1 MAAAKIKLWL
11 LLEAKIECCAGLRT
25 LIMPKA
31 TEGQMFTVTHQYKK
45 SQFNAVPLQNV
56 RLTFAVRAWLYLAL
70 RLNCAAQTNP

>member
-31 TEGQMFTVTHQYKK
+31 TEGQMFTVTRLYNNVPAQ
-45 SQFNAVPLQNV
+45 NA
-56 RLTFAVRAWLYLAL
+56 RLIFAVVHAWL
-70 RLNCAAQTNP
+70 

>member
-31 TEGQMFTVTHQYKK
+31 TEGQIFTVTRLYK
-45 SQFNAVPLQNV
+45 NVPAQNT